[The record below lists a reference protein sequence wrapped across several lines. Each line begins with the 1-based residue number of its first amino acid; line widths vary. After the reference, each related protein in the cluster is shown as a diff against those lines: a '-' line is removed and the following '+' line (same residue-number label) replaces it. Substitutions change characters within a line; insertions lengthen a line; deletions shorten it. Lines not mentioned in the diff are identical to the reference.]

1 MNLRTLRLLEYNKI
15 VEMLTSY
22 AASPMA
28 KRKCER
34 LKPRRDLA
42 LIQTL
47 QQETRDALIRLNT
60 QGNLS
65 FAGLRDIG
73 ASIKRLEVQGAL
85 GIKELLDIGS
95 VLDMAL
101 SARQYGSGDDN
112 GEKAHDSLYS
122 RFMELVPLEHLSQ
135 EIHRCILSES
145 MGDISVMRV
154 CMKHCDQYLANFSFQ
169 TSCSSV
175 PYFFDYRSSDEK
187 TKRWYLNFADP
198 ILFVASRGGLFAQ
211 DEIQTLEH
219 PLLCAVQSYLTTN
232 NIKGLESYTK
242 VGNKPTPYLFKNVPY
257 LVEIDTQPIVDG
269 KKVSIYGNAFSY
281 YEYNYPEVL
290 KRAIKVRKDCSFS
303 NIIAMAAPSPKYG
316 CYDKDTILEMFSSV
330 ISAFKGAKCK
340 SAVIMVMCCILVQ

>member
-112 GEKAHDSLYS
+112 EEKAHDSLYS

-145 MGDISVMRV
+145 EIAD
-154 CMKHCDQYLANFSFQ
+154 DA
-169 TSCSSV
+169 SS
-175 PYFFDYRSSDEK
+175 
-187 TKRWYLNFADP
+187 
-198 ILFVASRGGLFAQ
+198 GLK
-211 DEIQTLEH
+211 
-219 PLLCAVQSYLTTN
+219 AVRR
-232 NIKGLESYTK
+232 
-242 VGNKPTPYLFKNVPY
+242 NKN
-257 LVEIDTQPIVDG
+257 
-269 KKVSIYGNAFSY
+269 
-281 YEYNYPEVL
+281 
-290 KRAIKVRKDCSFS
+290 
-303 NIIAMAAPSPKYG
+303 
-316 CYDKDTILEMFSSV
+316 
-330 ISAFKGAKCK
+330 
-340 SAVIMVMCCILVQ
+340 

>member
-34 LKPRRDLA
+34 LKPRKDLA

-101 SARQYGSGDDN
+101 SARQYGSGQA
-112 GEKAHDSLYS
+112 E
-122 RFMELVPLEHLSQ
+122 Q
-135 EIHRCILSES
+135 
-145 MGDISVMRV
+145 
-154 CMKHCDQYLANFSFQ
+154 
-169 TSCSSV
+169 
-175 PYFFDYRSSDEK
+175 K
-187 TKRWYLNFADP
+187 T
-198 ILFVASRGGLFAQ
+198 
-211 DEIQTLEH
+211 
-219 PLLCAVQSYLTTN
+219 
-232 NIKGLESYTK
+232 
-242 VGNKPTPYLFKNVPY
+242 
-257 LVEIDTQPIVDG
+257 
-269 KKVSIYGNAFSY
+269 
-281 YEYNYPEVL
+281 
-290 KRAIKVRKDCSFS
+290 
-303 NIIAMAAPSPKYG
+303 
-316 CYDKDTILEMFSSV
+316 DK
-330 ISAFKGAKCK
+330 
-340 SAVIMVMCCILVQ
+340 

>member
-1 MNLRTLRLLEYNKI
+1 
-15 VEMLTSY
+15 MLTSY

-34 LKPRRDLA
+34 LKPRRDLT

-112 GEKAHDSLYS
+112 EEKAHDSLYS

-145 MGDISVMRV
+145 EIADDASSGLKAVRRNKKLTNEKLHNQLNKLVTDQSKQTMFQDNLITMRNGRYCIPV
-154 CMKHCDQYLANFSFQ
+154 KQEYKNSFPGMIHDQSSSGNTVFIEPLAVVNLNNQLKELDNQELAEIEKILENLSARAASEYENIKFDFETLTDLDFIFARANFA
-169 TSCSSV
+169 
-175 PYFFDYRSSDEK
+175 RSYKGTE
-187 TKRWYLNFADP
+187 P
-198 ILFVASRGGLFAQ
+198 IFNTDGIVDIKQGR
-211 DEIQTLEH
+211 H
-219 PLLCAVQSYLTTN
+219 PL
-232 NIKGLESYTK
+232 
-242 VGNKPTPYLFKNVPY
+242 
-257 LVEIDTQPIVDG
+257 
-269 KKVSIYGNAFSY
+269 
-281 YEYNYPEVL
+281 
-290 KRAIKVRKDCSFS
+290 
-303 NIIAMAAPSPKYG
+303 
-316 CYDKDTILEMFSSV
+316 
-330 ISAFKGAKCK
+330 
-340 SAVIMVMCCILVQ
+340 

>member
-34 LKPRRDLA
+34 LKPRKDPV

-101 SARQYGSGDDN
+101 SARQYGSSDDN
-112 GEKAHDSLYS
+112 EEKAHDSLYS
-122 RFMELVPLEHLSQ
+122 RFMELVPLYPVR
-135 EIHRCILSES
+135 IRDRRRCIVRSE
-145 MGDISVMRV
+145 GG
-154 CMKHCDQYLANFSFQ
+154 Q
-169 TSCSSV
+169 T
-175 PYFFDYRSSDEK
+175 EQK
-187 TKRWYLNFADP
+187 T
-198 ILFVASRGGLFAQ
+198 
-211 DEIQTLEH
+211 
-219 PLLCAVQSYLTTN
+219 
-232 NIKGLESYTK
+232 
-242 VGNKPTPYLFKNVPY
+242 
-257 LVEIDTQPIVDG
+257 
-269 KKVSIYGNAFSY
+269 
-281 YEYNYPEVL
+281 
-290 KRAIKVRKDCSFS
+290 
-303 NIIAMAAPSPKYG
+303 
-316 CYDKDTILEMFSSV
+316 DK
-330 ISAFKGAKCK
+330 
-340 SAVIMVMCCILVQ
+340 